1 MNKGW
6 KSYNSGSFLDEL
18 ITPAGKP
25 RMAARHLVNLLQ
37 NLSPKEVANCRSAA
51 ELAIRDMGIS
61 FTIYSE
67 GKNID
72 RAWPFDIIPRVI
84 QAKEWNKVQLGLA

>member
-6 KSYNSGSFLDEL
+6 KSYNSGSFFDEL

-37 NLSPKEVANCRSAA
+37 NLSPITFRN
-51 ELAIRDMGIS
+51 
-61 FTIYSE
+61 
-67 GKNID
+67 
-72 RAWPFDIIPRVI
+72 IPR
-84 QAKEWNKVQLGLA
+84 QND

>member
-6 KSYNSGSFLDEL
+6 KSYNTGSFFDEL

-37 NLSPKEVANCRSAA
+37 NLSPNA
-51 ELAIRDMGIS
+51 
-61 FTIYSE
+61 
-67 GKNID
+67 
-72 RAWPFDIIPRVI
+72 
-84 QAKEWNKVQLGLA
+84 